1 MINLLNIF
9 KKKKASVKIKYF
21 KYNSYRL
28 DKISQGEWID
38 IPSPNEYDFNEGDIL
53 FVKFGISMKL
63 PEGYEAYIIPLQSTF
78 KDYGLVLTDRTN
90 GIGIIYNSYNCDT
103 DEWCATFFATRNGYI
118 GKGDRLVQ
126 FRIVENQQAIEFEEV
141 EHLGNTD
148 RGGYGS
154 TGK

>member
-9 KKKKASVKIKYF
+9 KPKKEVSVKIKYF
-21 KYNSYRL
+21 KDNSCRL
-28 DKISQGEWID
+28 EKISKGDWID
-38 IPSPNEYDFNEGDIL
+38 IPSPNEYDFDAGDTV
-53 FVKFGISMKL
+53 FVKFGIAMEL
-63 PEGYEAYIIPLQSTF
+63 PEGYEAHILPRSSTF
-78 KDYGLVLTDRTN
+78 KHYGLILTN
-90 GIGIIYNSYNCDT
+90 GMGIIDNSYSGDS
-103 DEWCATFFATRNGYI
+103 DEWGAMFYATRSSYI

-126 FRIVENQQAIEFEEV
+126 FRIVENQPNIEFEEV